1 MGKDLKQKI
10 KDAGLYLWQVADE
23 IGICEMTL
31 IRWLRKEP
39 TEEQKQRIFVAIKRL
54 KEGEQA

>member
-39 TEEQKQRIFVAIKRL
+39 TEEQKQRIFSAIERL
-54 KEGEQA
+54 EGGDRA